1 MIVNDNINYSL
12 IDIEPMSIFE
22 SIDIRSVTSKPE
34 FPSEE
39 FGDFMELLTKWNLS
53 DACGSDILKF
63 SKKICRDDVNLPTSV
78 KQGRQLLD
86 QIVVPHISFKK
97 SPIMTYKEET
107 YYLHY
112 RPIFDAIKE
121 LLSNKEIFDNCTF
134 KYTPLYHEGQ
144 RIYYEQYNGDWWER
158 VQNSLPRDAK
168 VLSII
173 LYSDATTCD
182 HLGKTSEH
190 PIYLT
195 LGNIISWRRNKPD
208 AKILLG
214 YLPQLKAKTLS
225 EKRTESFHSAKHALY
240 QYSLDILTRPLLDYR
255 NDGFDLKTNNGELW
269 CFPFISVML
278 GDLPENAAVTL
289 TYNSVNC
296 KYPCH
301 KCLIENDELNNTRLN
316 GDEIVLRTPENMKDY
331 VNRGIANQYSLH
343 NMKNIFWKHP

>member
-1 MIVNDNINYSL
+1 MIINDNINDYSL
-12 IDIEPMSIFE
+12 IDIESMSIFE
-22 SIDIRSVTSKPE
+22 SIDVRSVTSKPE

-39 FGDFMELLTKWNLS
+39 FGDFMELLAKWNLS

-195 LGNIISWRRNKPD
+195 LGNIISWCRNNPM
-208 AKILLG
+208 
-214 YLPQLKAKTLS
+214 P
-225 EKRTESFHSAKHALY
+225 RF
-240 QYSLDILTRPLLDYR
+240 
-255 NDGFDLKTNNGELW
+255 F
-269 CFPFISVML
+269 
-278 GDLPENAAVTL
+278 
-289 TYNSVNC
+289 
-296 KYPCH
+296 
-301 KCLIENDELNNTRLN
+301 
-316 GDEIVLRTPENMKDY
+316 
-331 VNRGIANQYSLH
+331 
-343 NMKNIFWKHP
+343 

>member
-1 MIVNDNINYSL
+1 M
-12 IDIEPMSIFE
+12 
-22 SIDIRSVTSKPE
+22 
-34 FPSEE
+34 
-39 FGDFMELLTKWNLS
+39 
-53 DACGSDILKF
+53 
-63 SKKICRDDVNLPTSV
+63 
-78 KQGRQLLD
+78 
-86 QIVVPHISFKK
+86 
-97 SPIMTYKEET
+97 
-107 YYLHY
+107 
-112 RPIFDAIKE
+112 
-121 LLSNKEIFDNCTF
+121 
-134 KYTPLYHEGQ
+134 
-144 RIYYEQYNGDWWER
+144 
-158 VQNSLPRDAK
+158 QNSLPSGAK

-195 LGNIISWRRNKPD
+195 LGNIINWCKNKPD

-214 YLPQLKAKTLS
+214 YLPQLKAKTIS
-225 EKRTESFHSAKHALY
+225 EKRTESFYLAKHAIY

-255 NDGFDLKTNNGELW
+255 NDGFDLKT
-269 CFPFISVML
+269 
-278 GDLPENAAVTL
+278 DLPENAAVTL

-331 VNRGIANQYSLH
+331 VDRGIANQYSLH

>member
-1 MIVNDNINYSL
+1 MIVNDNINYLL

-22 SIDIRSVTSKPE
+22 SIDVRSVTSKPE

-39 FGDFMELLTKWNLS
+39 FGDFMELLAKWNLS

-121 LLSNKEIFDNCTF
+121 LLSNKDIF
-134 KYTPLYHEGQ
+134 
-144 RIYYEQYNGDWWER
+144 
-158 VQNSLPRDAK
+158 
-168 VLSII
+168 
-173 LYSDATTCD
+173 
-182 HLGKTSEH
+182 
-190 PIYLT
+190 
-195 LGNIISWRRNKPD
+195 
-208 AKILLG
+208 
-214 YLPQLKAKTLS
+214 
-225 EKRTESFHSAKHALY
+225 
-240 QYSLDILTRPLLDYR
+240 TRPLLDYR
-255 NDGFDLKTNNGELW
+255 NDGFDLKTNNGQLW